1 MTCTIENA
9 NYEDGFWIVRA
20 YVQSNGGLSSTT
32 HKIEGDVDMTDQ
44 ALRAAVLALY
54 A

>member
-1 MTCTIENA
+1 MTCTIETA
-9 NYEDGFWIVRA
+9 NYQDGFWIVRVYA
-20 YVQSNGGLSSTT
+20 QTAHGQSSTN
-32 HKIEGDVDMTDQ
+32 HYIEGDVDMTDQ

>member
-9 NYEDGFWIVRA
+9 NHEDGFWIVRA
-20 YVQSNGGLSSTT
+20 YVQNGSGLYSSD

-44 ALRAAVLALY
+44 ALQAAVMEVY

>member
-9 NYEDGFWIVRA
+9 NHQDGFWIVRA
-20 YVQSNGGLSSTT
+20 YVQDGSGLYSSD

-44 ALRAAVLALY
+44 ALQTAVLDLY
-54 A
+54 V